1 MVSELIALVVED
13 NEDLNDIFSSAV
25 EKAGYI
31 SQSVYDG
38 AEALLF
44 LSKSVPAMVILDL
57 HMPKVGGDVVLKN
70 IRSDQRMED
79 TTVIVVTA
87 DATFADAL
95 QLQKEMLLLKPVSF
109 SQLSEIASRFVPK
122 QDSLTQS

>member
-1 MVSELIALVVED
+1 MASELIALVVED

-38 AEALLF
+38 AAALLF

-79 TTVIVVTA
+79 TMVIVVTA
-87 DATFADAL
+87 DATFAEAL

-109 SQLSEIASRFVPK
+109 SQLSELASRFVPK
-122 QDSLTQS
+122 QGSFTQ